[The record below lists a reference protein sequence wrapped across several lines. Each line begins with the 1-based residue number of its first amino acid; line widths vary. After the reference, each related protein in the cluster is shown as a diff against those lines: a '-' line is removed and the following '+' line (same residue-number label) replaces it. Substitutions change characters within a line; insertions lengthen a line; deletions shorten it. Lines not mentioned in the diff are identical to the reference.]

1 MQTRKGENM
10 ELFDKLSDKVIT
22 MGKEATE
29 KAKDMAD
36 IASLKKKIADCEDT
50 IRKNYI
56 ELGRLYY
63 EKHGQ
68 APEAEYDTFCWAIA
82 DAKEGI
88 EELEEEI
95 RKVKGI

>member
-1 MQTRKGENM
+1 M
-10 ELFDKLSDKVIT
+10 EIFDKVSDKVIT
-22 MGKEATE
+22 KGKEVTE
-29 KAKDMAD
+29 KAKDIAD
-36 IASLKKKIADCEDT
+36 IAGLKRKIAVCEDT

-68 APEAEYDTFCWAIA
+68 APEADYDTFCWAIA

-88 EELEEEI
+88 EELEAEI

>member
-1 MQTRKGENM
+1 M
-10 ELFDKLSDKVIT
+10 EFFDKLGDKVIT
-22 MGKEATE
+22 KGKEVTE
-29 KAKDMAD
+29 KAKDIAD
-36 IASLKKKIADCEDT
+36 IASLKKKIADCEDS

-68 APEAEYDTFCWAIA
+68 TPESEYDSFCWAIA
-82 DAKEGI
+82 DAKESI

-95 RKVKGI
+95 RRVKGI

>member
-1 MQTRKGENM
+1 M
-10 ELFDKLSDKVIT
+10 EIFDKVSDKVIT
-22 MGKEATE
+22 KGKEVTE
-29 KAKDMAD
+29 KAKDIVD
-36 IASLKKKIADCEDT
+36 IAGLKKQIADCEAK

-68 APEAEYDTFCWAIA
+68 TPEADFDSFCWEIA
-82 DAKEGI
+82 DAKESI
-88 EELEEEI
+88 EELQEEI

>member
-1 MQTRKGENM
+1 M
-10 ELFDKLSDKVIT
+10 EFFDKLSDTVIT
-22 MGKEATE
+22 KGKEVTG

-36 IASLKKKIADCEDT
+36 IASLKRKIADCEDT

-68 APEAEYDTFCWAIA
+68 APEAEYDSFCWAIA

-88 EELEEEI
+88 EELEDEI